1 MNNLDA
7 ILDRYQPQ
15 ILSIFRIMIGLMFLQ
30 HGTVKWFAFPVAM
43 PAFANITL
51 FSIFG
56 IAGVIEIVGST
67 LVVLGLF
74 TRYAAFILSGQMAY
88 TYWIFVAR
96 PLRHYAPIVNG
107 GETEVLFCFAFL
119 LLVFFGAGV
128 WSLDHWLR
136 KKT

>member
-7 ILDRYQPQ
+7 TLDRYQPQ

-88 TYWIFVAR
+88 TYWIFAAR